1 VRKVVAAATAPP
13 AGAPC
18 FVGIGARISA
28 QVTTPDT
35 PPAILGPLKRAG
47 KSAAGP
53 SRTSF
58 GERLGIGGDAISSLE
73 PKHPGVRAAVRIAI
87 VVLVVGSVVAAVAA
101 ESGRLGSIEWRFSPG
116 WLALCL
122 LSLLAFQLCHIE
134 IWRLMLH
141 ALGGDVEPRRARAIW
156 SATLLARYV
165 PTSML
170 MAVGRVSLCEREG
183 VSKRVTLASVVY
195 EFALT
200 FITALALAA
209 YLVFTLDWFDRHEL
223 LRYLAVALPVIGL
236 VCLHPAIFHRCA
248 DWAFARLSREPLPL
262 SLGPGRVLEFAAM
275 YLVSFVVAG
284 CAVLS
289 MVQALHPVS
298 ASHTAAV
305 VASYGLGYVAGV
317 LAFVIPGSL
326 GAREAGV
333 ALGLSA
339 VMPAAVAVAVAVAVR
354 LLQMGVEGLY
364 AVVMPLLAR
373 RSRATGA

>member
-1 VRKVVAAATAPP
+1 VRPTE
-13 AGAPC
+13 
-18 FVGIGARISA
+18 
-28 QVTTPDT
+28 
-35 PPAILGPLKRAG
+35 
-47 KSAAGP
+47 KSAAGAARP
-53 SRTSF
+53 SLAERF
-58 GERLGIGGDAISSLE
+58 GVGGEAISSLE
-73 PKHPGVRAAVRIAI
+73 PKHPGVRTAVRVAI

-101 ESGRLGSIEWRFSPG
+101 ESGRIGSIDWHFSPG

-141 ALGGDVEPRRARAIW
+141 ALGGDVEPRRARAVW
-156 SATLLARYV
+156 STTLLARYV

-200 FITALALAA
+200 FIAALALAS
-209 YLVFTLDWFDRHEL
+209 YLVIRLDWFDHHEL
-223 LRYLAVALPVIGL
+223 LRYVALALPIIGL
-236 VCLHPAIFHRCA
+236 VCLHPALFHRCA
-248 DWAFARLSREPLPL
+248 DWLFGRLGRDPLPL
-262 SLGPGRVLEFAAM
+262 SLGFGRVLEFAAM
-275 YLVSFVVAG
+275 YLVSFIVAG
-284 CAVLS
+284 CAVLA
-289 MVQALHPVS
+289 MAHTLHPVS
-298 ASHTAAV
+298 ASDTAAV

-326 GAREAGV
+326 GAREAGI

-339 VMPAAVAVAVAVAVR
+339 VMPTTVAVAVAVAVR

-364 AVVMPLLAR
+364 AVVTPLLAR
-373 RSRATGA
+373 RARSETA